1 MATLPLC
8 ATAAPALSSKLTA
21 LFLRTFCS
29 KVTWDVLKLLF
40 VEVSR
45 AGLGMHTHTQG
56 SRDMEDTPDA
66 QQCVN
71 SHLHKLVFT
80 VKIRCPSPI
89 NRGHACSPRRIPG
102 MALSHATGSRN
113 RPLPPMIIL
122 WYIWVLTSVSA
133 QQTSPH
139 AHRSH
144 HEMPSVCPEAFL
156 AKAHQSCSQRSSQL
170 VTPVYQ

>member
-1 MATLPLC
+1 MRWYIFRFDSIYLSFMLFRISILHIYFYPL
-8 ATAAPALSSKLTA
+8 KLTA

-45 AGLGMHTHTQG
+45 AGYAHTHT
-56 SRDMEDTPDA
+56 RDMEDTPDA

-102 MALSHATGSRN
+102 MAPSHATGSRN
-113 RPLPPMIIL
+113 RPLPPHDNFMVYLGSNISISTTDKP
-122 WYIWVLTSVSA
+122 I
-133 QQTSPH
+133 
-139 AHRSH
+139 
-144 HEMPSVCPEAFL
+144 
-156 AKAHQSCSQRSSQL
+156 CSQI
-170 VTPVYQ
+170 TPRDAQCVP